1 MLDTV
6 AIDSRTRKC
15 TLTTILLKDRYIG
28 VSVCHAGSDLL
39 MNEYVLD
46 RQTK

>member
-6 AIDSRTRKC
+6 AIDSRTR
-15 TLTTILLKDRYIG
+15 TLILYCLRIDRYIG
-28 VSVCHAGSDLL
+28 VSVCQADSDLL